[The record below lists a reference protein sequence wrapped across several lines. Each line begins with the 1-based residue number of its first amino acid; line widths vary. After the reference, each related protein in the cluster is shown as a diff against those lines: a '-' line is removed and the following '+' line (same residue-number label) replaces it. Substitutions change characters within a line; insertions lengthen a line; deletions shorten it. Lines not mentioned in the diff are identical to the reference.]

1 MVILFSTFLSTLQSS
16 TIALKKPMLDD
27 FYRRMR
33 VLDNSQVNEKM
44 AVMSNAILQLESQG
58 EEKESGVETVLMVGN
73 TSDGISN
80 PE

>member
-1 MVILFSTFLSTLQSS
+1 
-16 TIALKKPMLDD
+16 MLDD

-58 EEKESGVETVLMVGN
+58 EEKESGVETVA
-73 TSDGISN
+73 DGGKHV
-80 PE
+80 